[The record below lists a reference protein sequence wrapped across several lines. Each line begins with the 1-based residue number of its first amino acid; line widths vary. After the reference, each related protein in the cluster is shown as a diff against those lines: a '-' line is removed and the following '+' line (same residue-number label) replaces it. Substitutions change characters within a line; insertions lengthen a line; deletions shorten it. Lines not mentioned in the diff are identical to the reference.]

1 MSLSPKLLYPT
12 VLGLLINVA
21 LVMMGTAPTLKN
33 VLVAGLIVL
42 PILYKVLSMAMG
54 LQLKAIDLIIP
65 ALIFIVLAPGLLL
78 EIPAQDALI
87 GIQTGHS
94 SIPASAVH
102 ALVGLLLSALLRKQF
117 PQFY

>member
-1 MSLSPKLLYPT
+1 MMKYTPDLKT
-12 VLGLLINVA
+12 VLI
-21 LVMMGTAPTLKN
+21 
-33 VLVAGLIVL
+33 AGLVVF
-42 PILYKVLSMAMG
+42 PILYKALAMAMG
-54 LQLKAIDLIIP
+54 LQLKAIDLVVP
-65 ALIFIVLAPGLLL
+65 ALIFTVLVPGFLL

-102 ALVGLLLSALLRKQF
+102 ALVGLLVAALLRRQF